1 MKLGLTD
8 LRDGAGFTQNDL
20 GKKLSLDRKSVADLE
35 RKKESVKILQYAIC
49 LRSNTNMKKQR

>member
-20 GKKLSLDRKSVADLE
+20 GRKIKF
-35 RKKESVKILQYAIC
+35 RQKIYC
-49 LRSNTNMKKQR
+49 

>member
-8 LRDGAGFTQNDL
+8 LRDGAGLTQNDL
-20 GKKLSLDRKSVADLE
+20 GEKLNLDRKSIADLE

-49 LRSNTNMKKQR
+49 LRSNTSMKKQR